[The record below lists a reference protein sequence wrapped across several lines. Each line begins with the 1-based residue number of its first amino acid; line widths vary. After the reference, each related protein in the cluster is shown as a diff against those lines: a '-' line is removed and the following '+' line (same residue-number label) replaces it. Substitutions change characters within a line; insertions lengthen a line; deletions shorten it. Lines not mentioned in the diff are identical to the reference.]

1 MLRAD
6 APPTEKRTKCEVIV
20 SSGAT
25 DTSEDRKRKGS
36 GDLHEHARIGYL
48 V

>member
-6 APPTEKRTKCEVIV
+6 APPTEKKCEVIV
-20 SSGAT
+20 SSAAT
-25 DTSEDRKRKGS
+25 DTSEDRNRKGS
-36 GDLHEHARIGYL
+36 GDLHERARTPTL